1 MPPAL
6 NVWAKGNLALSL
18 SDQPEAALAAGREN
32 STLLTLQSHA
42 DLQLTRSLIPPPRIA
57 TLEPQPHSESDR
69 DLVLTPPVSRL
80 SQELASAEADA
91 TSETDRDI
99 PASSALSQ
107 WLALPPTPTGAR
119 VLDMPVQVLGL
130 DRAGNPFAR
139 LVRYNRIDLQP
150 RSQQPPEPP
159 LLFVSA
165 EVAEVL
171 WKGDRVIGLRVQKR
185 DRQRLVHA
193 TDPILQTELAVIAQ
207 TLKTGIWHF
216 GVIGDQLVKLLRCF
230 DGKLPY
236 QV

>member
-1 MPPAL
+1 
-6 NVWAKGNLALSL
+6 
-18 SDQPEAALAAGREN
+18 
-32 STLLTLQSHA
+32 
-42 DLQLTRSLIPPPRIA
+42 
-57 TLEPQPHSESDR
+57 
-69 DLVLTPPVSRL
+69 
-80 SQELASAEADA
+80 
-91 TSETDRDI
+91 
-99 PASSALSQ
+99 
-107 WLALPPTPTGAR
+107 
-119 VLDMPVQVLGL
+119 MPVQVLGL